1 MGADLAPTQASPAK
15 QYGLLE
21 CQNAKLLAAVGRSQ
35 AGILR
40 CTVNDQTHCP
50 DAGRKWGSDTWLND
64 LYFGMQGG
72 LFVGGDDQHRIF
84 RRELRKIG
92 RHVSAGPGRP
102 PVPFSVS
109 ADGSTPSF
117 NHDPGMDLDRCA
129 QFILEIA
136 RIYEVTGDRQ
146 IVVDLYPQ
154 CREVLNFLSARD
166 LDDDLLPEGRSTAF
180 TDPPGKGVGA
190 CSSLSYIGDSVA
202 NTWKDFG
209 LALFYYEAL
218 RHLAFLENLL
228 GKKDAA
234 KSRLQ
239 AADKVKRAVRSI
251 LWNEKTDGFLAWVE
265 KDGIAHDDWITG
277 NNLHAVMCGLASHK
291 QAIAIMR
298 NLDAHRAEIEEII
311 PGRVRIGLFAEGLCS
326 NRANYYWNGGIWP
339 LVSGPDMIARAGMD
353 DLSGAYRVAELL
365 STRPKYTEHG
375 FYEAY
380 DGKTGEPNDCP
391 GLLMNNGGFLWG
403 FFEGVLG
410 IRIHGDLLSFR
421 DRIPQQLLPAMA
433 RIRYRGADIEIR
445 WKAGESPLASLDGRA
460 IAPANGHYSISLS
473 PKPEQLFTLDLVVPR
488 IS

>member
-1 MGADLAPTQASPAK
+1 MGQSKSASAR

-21 CQNAKLLAAVGRSQ
+21 CPDALLLAALARSR
-35 AGILR
+35 AGILA
-40 CTVNDQTHCP
+40 CTVNGQTHCP
-50 DAGRKWGSDTWLND
+50 DVGRKWGSETWLND
-64 LYFGMQGG
+64 LYFGMHGG
-72 LFVGGDDQHRIF
+72 LFIGGEDQHKIF
-84 RRELRKIG
+84 SQEVRKIA

-109 ADGSTPSF
+109 ADGATPAF
-117 NHDPGMDLDRCA
+117 NTDPGMDLDRCA

-136 RIYEVTGDRQ
+136 RIYEITGDRQ
-146 IVVDLYPQ
+146 LAAELYPQ
-154 CREVLNFLSARD
+154 CLEVMNFLSQRD
-166 LDDDLLPEGRSTAF
+166 LDGDLLPEGRAAAF

-190 CSSLSYIGDSVA
+190 CSSLSYIGDTVA

-209 LALFYYEAL
+209 LALFYYEAML
-218 RHLAFLENLL
+218 RLAFLEDLL

-234 KSRLQ
+234 ANRLRTAERLKQ
-239 AADKVKRAVRSI
+239 AIRRI

-265 KDGIAHDDWITG
+265 KNGTAHDDWITG
-277 NNLHAVMCGLASHK
+277 NNLHAVMSGLASHK
-291 QAIAIMR
+291 QAVDIMR
-298 NLDAHRAEIEEII
+298 KLAANDAEIEGVI

-339 LVSGPDMIARAGMD
+339 LVSAPDMIARARMN
-353 DLSGAYRVAELL
+353 DLSGALRVAELL

-410 IRIHGDLLSFR
+410 IRIQGDELSFR
-421 DRIPQQLLPAMA
+421 DRIPQKLLPAKA
-433 RIRYRGADIEIR
+433 RIRYRGADIDIH
-445 WKAGESPLASLDGRA
+445 WKAGQIASSHLDGRP
-460 IAPANGHYSISLS
+460 IAPANSYYRFRLT
-473 PKPEQLFTLDLVVPR
+473 PKADQTLNIDLVVPSVSR
-488 IS
+488 N